1 MWKRFEEDYQRLF
14 KEFQATT
21 RIYCFEFCTR
31 TPRRVNSIDR
41 LVGMASKRLSVKQ
54 VKLLKQHKYILR
66 KLASSDTKDR
76 RKILQNAPSELFIV
90 LNMIFTLIANGQLD
104 LSGHQ
109 DRKIGKHK
117 RLIRSTSG
125 LKGSHIKRKFT
136 GQSGGT
142 LANILSVVLPAIGG
156 LIQSIL

>member
-1 MWKRFEEDYQRLF
+1 MVPE
-14 KEFQATT
+14 
-21 RIYCFEFCTR
+21 
-31 TPRRVNSIDR
+31 
-41 LVGMASKRLSVKQ
+41 RLSVKQ
-54 VKLLKQHKYILR
+54 VKLLRQHRYILR

-76 RKILQNAPSELFIV
+76 RKILQNAPSELFNV
-90 LNMIFTLIANGQLD
+90 LNIIFTLLAKEKLD
-104 LSGHQ
+104 LSRHQ

-142 LANILSVVLPAIGG
+142 LATILSTVLPVIGG

>member
-1 MWKRFEEDYQRLF
+1 M
-14 KEFQATT
+14 
-21 RIYCFEFCTR
+21 
-31 TPRRVNSIDR
+31 
-41 LVGMASKRLSVKQ
+41 KQ